1 LHPLSFAAAL
11 IGAMLALAPPHA
23 RADDWPS
30 KPVRIV
36 VAFGAG
42 GSADILGRLLAA
54 ELSVAFKQQFYVEN
68 RPGNSGSIGST
79 MVARAEPDGYTLL
92 VGGSGPHITGP
103 VINPNIGYDPVRD
116 FTHIAMIA
124 GDTYALAA
132 NAALGVRTLDE
143 LLALARTR
151 PLASASPGPGSLGHL
166 LLLRLNRIARVDI
179 QHIPSPGG
187 TVVDVLGNHVPL
199 ALTTVLTVGEHL
211 RSGALVA
218 VALTSTERNGVFR
231 DVPTF
236 TELGYPDMRGST
248 WFWLTAPKGLAP
260 DIVARLNR
268 AVRRSLASPRVQA
281 YFSQQALM
289 TMDLDVAGVNR
300 FLSEELAYWGPMARD
315 AGLRVQ

>member
-1 LHPLSFAAAL
+1 
-11 IGAMLALAPPHA
+11 M
-23 RADDWPS
+23 
-30 KPVRIV
+30 V
-36 VAFGAG
+36 V
-42 GSADILGRLLAA
+42 
-54 ELSVAFKQQFYVEN
+54 
-68 RPGNSGSIGST
+68 
-79 MVARAEPDGYTLL
+79 RAEPDGYTLL

-132 NAALGVRTLDE
+132 NAALGVRSLDE
-143 LLALARTR
+143 LIALARTR

-166 LLLRLNRIARVDI
+166 LLLKLNRIAKLDI

-211 RSGALVA
+211 RSGALVGI
-218 VALTSTERNGVFR
+218 ALTSIERNPAFR

-236 TELGYPDMRGST
+236 SELGYPDMRGST

-260 DIVARLNR
+260 DIVERLNR
-268 AVRRSLASPRVQA
+268 EVRRAVSSPRVQS
-281 YFSQQALM
+281 YFNQQALM

-300 FLSEELAYWGPMARD
+300 FLAEELAYWGPMARD